1 MAVISSHVL
10 DSVKRISAAGSRVEF
25 FRFSEDRSAQRLF
38 ETHSDSEGRISEP
51 VALEDDPAGTIYEL
65 VFHTGD
71 YFPVAVI
78 AQGSHHNMQSVV
90 VRISL
95 PDPNARYHIPGVL
108 SPHSYTVWWSG

>member
-10 DSVKRISAAGSRVEF
+10 DSVKGISAAGIRVELF
-25 FRFSEDRSAQRLF
+25 QLHGDDPAQRLF
-38 ETHSDSEGRISEP
+38 ETYSDSEGRISES
-51 VALEDDPAGTIYEL
+51 VAVEGGTADEIYEL

-78 AQGSHHNMQSVV
+78 AEGSHHNMQSVV
-90 VRISL
+90 VRISM
-95 PDPNARYHIPGVL
+95 PDPDARYHIPVVL

>member
-1 MAVISSHVL
+1 
-10 DSVKRISAAGSRVEF
+10 
-25 FRFSEDRSAQRLF
+25 
-38 ETHSDSEGRISEP
+38 
-51 VALEDDPAGTIYEL
+51 

-95 PDPNARYHIPGVL
+95 PDPDARYHIPVVL

>member
-10 DSVKRISAAGSRVEF
+10 DSVKGISAAGIRVEF
-25 FRFSEDRSAQRLF
+25 FQLSGDRSAQRLF
-38 ETHSDSEGRISEP
+38 ETYSDSEGRISEP
-51 VALEDDPAGTIYEL
+51 VGLEDNPADTMYEL

-78 AQGSHHNMQSVV
+78 AQGSHNNMQSVV

-95 PDPNARYHIPGVL
+95 PDPDARYHIPVVL